1 MDIVAGYLIAARE
14 INARRGRNG
23 CEKCPY
29 IVGRNKMRTV
39 EGGTVE
45 IYSQGGG
52 EELIEMLLLI
62 WI

>member
-1 MDIVAGYLIAARE
+1 
-14 INARRGRNG
+14 
-23 CEKCPY
+23 
-29 IVGRNKMRTV
+29 MRTV